1 MSSNRLEL
9 KIPSEALGKDKVLE
23 AFLVS
28 RASMISSGSK
38 EVKDSN
44 PPLAIY
50 SMSLRNSLVGKEV
63 DSKEEVNKQLR
74 EGKISRV
81 CATNPS
87 PMRAR

>member
-9 KIPSEALGKDKVLE
+9 KIPSEALDKDKVLE

-44 PPLAIY
+44 HPLATY
-50 SMSLRNSLVGKEV
+50 LMSLRNSLVGKEV
-63 DSKEEVNKQLR
+63 DNKEEVNKQLR
-74 EGKISRV
+74 EGKIS
-81 CATNPS
+81 
-87 PMRAR
+87 

>member
-9 KIPSEALGKDKVLE
+9 KIPLEALDKDKDKVLE

-28 RASMISSGSK
+28 KASMISSGSK

-44 PPLAIY
+44 HPLATY
-50 SMSLRNSLVGKEV
+50 SMILRNFLVDKEE

-74 EGKISRV
+74 EGKIL
-81 CATNPS
+81 
-87 PMRAR
+87 

>member
-9 KIPSEALGKDKVLE
+9 KIPSEALDKDKVLE

-44 PPLAIY
+44 HPLATY
-50 SMSLRNSLVGKEV
+50 SMILRNFLVDKEE

-74 EGKISRV
+74 EGKIL
-81 CATNPS
+81 
-87 PMRAR
+87 